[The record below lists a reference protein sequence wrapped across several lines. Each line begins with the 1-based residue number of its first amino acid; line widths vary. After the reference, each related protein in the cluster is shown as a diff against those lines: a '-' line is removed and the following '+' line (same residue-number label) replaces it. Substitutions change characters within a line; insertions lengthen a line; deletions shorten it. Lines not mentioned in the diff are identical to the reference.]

1 MGGGHTKH
9 VQVVDIK
16 ESPNSARNVLEK
28 LAQEIK
34 DKATNSAQSHTK
46 DLEGN
51 LKKAVFR
58 GPYSN
63 ERSVPENPCYLDYIF
78 HTNVWHGK
86 AEDRNPC
93 LFSRSERFSKE
104 GEAECSNS
112 RINGNKDGCGA
123 CAPYRRRYMCDY
135 NLEHINKGNVLT
147 THDLLGNVLV
157 MAKYEGESIVEKHPN
172 RGSSEV
178 CTSLARSF
186 ADIGDIVR
194 GRDMFKPNA
203 HDKVE
208 KGLREVFKKIHDE
221 MEGEVKNYYNP
232 DGSGNYYKLREAWWK
247 VNRDQV
253 WRAITCKAPQ
263 DANYFRNISKR
274 IREFTSVGQCGH
286 NEGAPPTNLD
296 YVPQF
301 LRWFDEWAE
310 EFCRIRNHKLKKVKD
325 TCQGYNNSGYR
336 IYCSGDG
343 EDCTNILKQNF
354 SIVSDLKCPNCAIS
368 CKSYEQWLKKKEGE
382 FNKQIKKY
390 EKEISNV
397 ARNYDT
403 SYDKKVYE
411 ALKERY
417 RLHSNFVATLK
428 EAPYCNKNNVD
439 GIIDFNKP
447 ELTFS
452 RSDYCKSCPVFGVI
466 CKNGECTE
474 VNEDTCSKMNVQVP
488 KIVTNKE
495 GPINVDVLVTD
506 DRGEE
511 PKCINK
517 CKNKCECVGKWAE
530 EKRKEWEK
538 VRKRFFN
545 QYNVG
550 YLQQSY
556 TVKSFLGQNIFSGDI
571 QNALNEG
578 ENLEALQ
585 DSDECIKPHNSK
597 KDTCVNNDIIYIL
610 IDRLKKKIDDCKTQ
624 HDNRTNQYCC
634 DELPENTENDED
646 EEEEG
651 GKKRNLKDLKITKEE
666 KEKDEKQLFEVC
678 NNVKKYIEDNNTQKY
693 TLLRCNNKRYENW
706 QRSTEQIDRNHTGAC
721 MPPRRQSLCIRP
733 LRYLVDNGGKKS
745 INDYQKA
752 FVKCASIETHFAW
765 AYYNRQNR
773 DAEKELTVGKIPNDF
788 LRIMYY
794 TYGDYRDI
802 FLGTDIS
809 SDGNIK
815 NISQK
820 VKALIEGNTSKSTDG
835 KGGKFNA
842 KLQSSWDEHKRT
854 IWKGMLCGLTY
865 DIKNEVTKKNIR
877 KILNKYNYPCDLE
890 TFSKKPQ
897 FLRWFM
903 EWSDEFCKNYKK
915 QLDILQKACSEVDC
929 KVKDKQKKKE
939 CKTACEKFNK
949 FVNEWKD
956 QYKKQK
962 DKFDSEK
969 MKKENKGT
977 YKDFVNKQAY
987 EYLNDNCLGR
997 KCECIGNVSEDNINK
1012 IEKIPS
1018 GFDTPPKDY
1027 VNQCSCAPNES
1038 ACDNDELP
1046 RGRSEHQMECKDLN
1060 NNGDSDRTTIHEI
1073 KKKDLVGEHSR
1084 LQIVNFKPLYFP
1096 PRVKQLC
1103 LKHIWNLNGLVDES
1117 KFVKELQK
1125 DAYNEAKQLYQYYE
1139 KDGKD
1144 FIYTTDTKE
1153 TDKDIRNHTIE
1164 NMKRS
1169 YADYADLIKG
1179 KTKYKLYDKYN
1190 HINSII
1196 ERVVNS
1202 DSSTSGKEKKR
1213 ETFWEKYRADV
1224 WNAMLCGYK
1233 EASESVNMEQNTC
1246 ELPKTEETDQFI
1258 RWFTEWAENFCIYKK
1273 REVAKME
1280 ESCNFTD
1287 CNKALDEDKIKCH
1300 ALCKKYKNWI
1310 EEKQHQYK
1318 NQKQVYEDEY
1328 KKISK
1333 NNKDAHEFL
1342 KEQCK
1347 NTCDCI
1353 SNNISGDNNDNVF
1366 EEYPKD
1372 AKEACKCPP
1381 VPGSSNKGSPFGD
1394 IFNIKNYIRKRPC
1407 PKNNST
1413 DIIRHSEENEY
1424 GTKSKNSTLSH
1435 MSCVEKAAYKMKE
1448 FDEKN
1453 IQDIYGKLKA
1463 DGSKVKSDCNLVDKT
1478 IIQKGGFKEIDKEKL
1493 KKIFPS
1499 NEYSC
1504 ENENIKR
1511 FEIEQKWKCDNI
1523 NRKQVNICLPPR
1535 RQHIC
1540 IKRIKE
1546 MSSRDIISKDDL
1558 LKEVME
1564 AAKEEG
1570 IDILKKLK
1578 TDKSTEFYKI
1588 CDAMKYSFA
1597 DIGDIIRGRDLWN
1610 KNPSQKRIQTRL
1622 GNIFRNIY
1630 DALDQT
1636 EQKKYMNPPNNYKLR
1651 EAWWNANRKEVWKA
1665 MTCAA
1670 PENAYFRKTEADGIG
1685 ISSLILP
1692 YSKCGRDSD
1701 PPIVDYIPQRFRWMQ
1716 EWSEYFCKAM
1726 NKNLDDM
1733 KVQCDKCTS
1742 RICTNDT
1749 DGKFCMACKEK
1760 CKYYNDFI
1768 KQWKSEL
1775 EIQSTKYRE
1784 LYEKANTNDNAKNT
1798 SSKDNTVAGS
1808 RSKRGRHIH
1817 TIVDDDDNRSI
1828 EFLKKVIEK
1837 CDEDPSSSEQ
1847 YLDKTANCPK
1857 IKFTK
1862 NGDAAGTPPISASGT
1877 STGDDR
1883 NYAFENPPKD
1893 YKDSCNC
1900 KAPEPLDKCPDGN
1913 SNTYNDV
1920 CKTLS
1925 ATKACTSTNFN
1936 NNYDYWTAHDVQE
1949 STEKNKGVL
1958 VPPRRRK
1965 LCIRNITPH
1974 SKNID
1979 NKGNFKTKFLQYAY
1993 TQGHYLSNIYKH
2005 DKENAID
2012 AMRYSFYDYGDIVK
2026 GTDIMENVK
2035 NMKDELNRLLNEN
2048 GDTGISDSS
2057 KNWWDE
2063 NKRHIWNAMLCGY
2076 QKGKNNTHS
2085 EKLDEAWCDLPMEG
2099 DIPQFLRWF
2108 KEWTESFCTG
2118 RNELYKQVQSIC
2130 ELTKCNTEVGTIESV
2145 NCETAC
2151 ETYRNYITRK
2161 KNEYLSL
2168 KSHYDMNYKESKEQ
2182 NKEAHEYIKNKCSN
2196 SKCQCLSKH
2205 TNNENNWKE
2214 PYDTFDNN
2222 QLKDICDCKKIEK
2235 TIPAEATE
2243 AEEKGPPSSHE
2254 TLPSH
2259 PLTNDQPDVTGN
2271 ILSTTIPVGIALAL
2285 GSIAFLFMKK
2295 QPKSPVDLI
2304 RVLDIHKGD
2313 YGMPTLK
2320 SKNRYIPY
2328 RSGSYKGKT
2337 YIYMEGD
2344 TSGDEDKYM
2353 FLSDTTD
2360 ITSSESEYEEMDI
2373 NDIYV
2378 PGSPKYK
2385 TLIEV
2390 VLEPSGKLSGNT
2402 IPTSDKNTPSD
2413 TQNDIQNDDTP
2424 SSKITDNE
2432 WNTLKDDFISNMLQN
2447 EPNDVPNDYTSGN
2460 SSTNTNNTTPSH
2472 DNVDNNTHPTMSRDN
2487 MEEKPFITSIHDR
2500 DLYTGEEYNYDMSTN
2515 SGNNDLYNGKNN
2527 LYSGQNNV
2535 YSGIDPT
2542 SDNRGLTSGKHDSY
2556 SGIDLINDS
2565 LSGDYDI
2572 YDELLK
2578 RKENELFGTNHVKHT
2593 TINRFAKPARDDPL
2607 LNQLELFH
2615 KWLDRHRD
2623 MCEQW
2628 NNKEDILNK
2637 LNEEWNKD
2645 NDVGDIPNDNKKLNT
2660 DVSIQIDIDENK
2672 GKKEFSNMDTIL
2684 DNIEDDIYYDVN
2696 DENPFVDDIPMDHNK
2711 VDVPKKVHVEMKIL
2725 NNTSNGSLEPE
2736 FPISDVWNI

>member
-1 MGGGHTKH
+1 MAPRTRGTTGNK
-9 VQVVDIK
+9 Q
-16 ESPNSARNVLEK
+16 SARDVLEK
-28 LAQEIK
+28 IALQIYKEENEKTIPYESQLIGILTQARFSDGYSSYFNDVRYGPGDSCGLDHIYY
-34 DKATNSAQSHTK
+34 TNIIHVHN
-46 DLEGN
+46 DG
-51 LKKAVFR
+51 
-58 GPYSN
+58 
-63 ERSVPENPCYLDYIF
+63 
-78 HTNVWHGK
+78 
-86 AEDRNPC
+86 RNPC
-93 LFSRSERFSKE
+93 HDRDKNRFDE
-104 GEAECSNS
+104 NAEAYCNNDKI
-112 RINGNKDGCGA
+112 RVIGNNRNDGTA
-123 CAPYRRRYMCDY
+123 CVPFRRQNLCDR
-135 NLEHINKGNVLT
+135 NLEYLINKNTNT

-157 MAKYEGESIVEKHPN
+157 TAKYEGASIVEKHPHKN
-172 RGSSEV
+172 NSEV
-178 CTSLARSF
+178 CTALARSF

-194 GRDMFKPNA
+194 GRDMFKSN
-203 HDKVE
+203 DNVE
-208 KGLREVFKKIHDE
+208 KGLKVVFGKINNGLKKIGINAYD
-221 MEGEVKNYYNP
+221 
-232 DGSGNYYKLREAWWK
+232 DGSENYYKLREAWWK
-247 VNRDQV
+247 ANRDQV
-253 WRAITCKAPQ
+253 WKAITCKAPNG
-263 DANYFRNISKR
+263 ANYFRKNSDGSR
-274 IREFTSVGQCGH
+274 DFTSIGKCGH
-286 NEGAPPTNLD
+286 NKGSVPTYLD

-301 LRWFDEWAE
+301 LRWYDEWSE
-310 EFCRIRNHKLKKVKD
+310 EFCRIRNHKLQKVKD
-325 TCQGYNNSGYR
+325 TCQGYNDNGHK

-343 EDCTNILKQNF
+343 EDCEKIVRQDYNIR
-354 SIVSDLKCPNCAIS
+354 SDFLCPS
-368 CKSYEQWLKKKEGE
+368 CKNECTNYKKWIDKKQGE
-382 FNKQIKKY
+382 FNKQKKKY
-390 EKEISNV
+390 EKEIKKVESNS
-397 ARNYDT
+397 DST
-403 SYDKKVYE
+403 YDKKVYE

-428 EAPYCNKNNVD
+428 EAPYCNNNNV
-439 GIIDFNKP
+439 GGTIDFNKP
-447 ELTFS
+447 EVTFS
-452 RSDYCKSCPVFGVI
+452 SSTYCASCPVFGVI

-474 VNEDTCSKMNVQVP
+474 VNEDEWCKM
-488 KIVTNKE
+488 KGIVSQNIKNKE

-506 DRGEE
+506 DKVNELSNDLKDSCDNSGIFKGIRKDQRSCKYLCDLDVCDLNNTNNNKHIEKRISIRVLFKRWLEYFFKDYSKLKKKLYSCTNNGKESI
-511 PKCINK
+511 CINE
-517 CKNKCECVGKWAE
+517 CKKKCECVGKWAE

-538 VRKRFFN
+538 VRKRYFS
-545 QYNVG
+545 QYNVDDS
-550 YLQQSY
+550 QKSY
-556 TVKSFLGQNIFSGDI
+556 TVKSIVNGNVDRSDI
-571 QNALNEG
+571 KNSL
-578 ENLEALQ
+578 
-585 DSDECIKPHNSK
+585 DESEDIETLKES
-597 KDTCVNNDIIYIL
+597 DTCYNSDSAKKQKCEEKDVITIL
-610 IDRLKKKIDDCKTQ
+610 IDRLKNKINDCKTQ

-634 DELPENTENDED
+634 DELPESKEDDED

-651 GKKRNLKDLKITKEE
+651 GKKKNSKQLEVTKEE
-666 KEKDEKQLFEVC
+666 KEKDDKKFLDLCEE
-678 NNVKKYIEDNNTQKY
+678 VKKYIEDNNTQKSIQHK
-693 TLLRCNNKRYENW
+693 CNKKEDGNW
-706 QRSTEQIDRNHTGAC
+706 NDSTKKIDIQHTGAH
-721 MPPRRQSLCIRP
+721 MPPRRKSLCIRE
-733 LRYLVDNGGKKS
+733 LRYLAENREKKS
-745 INDYQKA
+745 INDYKNA
-752 FVKCASIETHFAW
+752 FTKCASIETYLLW
-765 AYYNRQNR
+765 QKYKTSNGTE
-773 DAEKELTVGKIPNDF
+773 DKLKGGEIPEDF
-788 LRIMYY
+788 RRIMYY

-820 VKALIEGNTSKSTDG
+820 VKALIEGNTSKTTDR
-835 KGGKFNA
+835 KGENHNSN
-842 KLQSSWDEHKRT
+842 LQSSWEEHKRD

-865 DIKNEVTKKNIR
+865 GISNEQQKNDIR
-877 KILNKYNYPCDLE
+877 KMLNNKYNYPCDLE

-903 EWSDEFCKNYKK
+903 EWAEDYCRNYKK

-939 CKTACEKFNK
+939 CKTACENFNK
-949 FVNEWKD
+949 FVNIWKD
-956 QYKKQK
+956 QYRKQK
-962 DKFDSEK
+962 QKYENEK
-969 MKKENKGT
+969 ADVKKHPEYND
-977 YKDFVNKQAY
+977 YVNKEAY
-987 EYLNDNCLGR
+987 EYLKDKCLGR
-997 KCECIGNVSEDNINK
+997 KCECIQKVSEVTNNK
-1012 IEKIPS
+1012 IENIPS

-1046 RGRSEHQMECKDLN
+1046 KGRSEHQMECEDLN
-1060 NNGDSDRTTIHEI
+1060 NNGDSDRNTMHES

-1084 LQIVNFKPLYFP
+1084 LQIVNFKPMYFP

-1103 LKHIWNLNGLVDES
+1103 LKNIEKLTDSVNES
-1117 KFVKELQK
+1117 KFVKVLQK
-1125 DAYNEAKQLYQYYE
+1125 DAYNEAKQLYKYYE
-1139 KDGKD
+1139 KDGND

-1153 TDKDIRNHTIE
+1153 TDKDIRKHTIE

-1169 YADYADLIKG
+1169 YADYADLVKG
-1179 KTKYKLYDKYN
+1179 KTKYNLYDKYN
-1190 HINSII
+1190 HINNII
-1196 ERVVNS
+1196 ERVVVS

-1213 ETFWEKYRADV
+1213 EKLWEKYRADV

-1233 EASESVNMEQNTC
+1233 EASKSVKMEQNAC

-1287 CNKALDEDKIKCH
+1287 CKTASDDIKTKCH

-1310 EEKQHQYK
+1310 EEKQNQYK
-1318 NQKQVYEDEY
+1318 NQKKIYEHNY
-1328 KKISK
+1328 KAINN

-1342 KEQCK
+1342 KDECK
-1347 NTCDCI
+1347 NRCNCI
-1353 SNNISGDNNDNVF
+1353 SNNTSGDNKDNVF
-1366 EEYPKD
+1366 QEYPED
-1372 AKEACKCPP
+1372 SKEACKCPP

-1394 IFNIKNYIRKRPC
+1394 IFNIKNVIKKRPC
-1407 PKNNST
+1407 PKNDST
-1413 DIIRHSEENEY
+1413 DINRHSEENEY
-1424 GTKSKNSTLSH
+1424 GTKSKNSTLPH

-1453 IQDIYGKLKA
+1453 IQDIYGKLKG
-1463 DGSKVKSDCNLVDKT
+1463 DGLKVKSDCNLVDKT
-1478 IIQKGGFKEIDKEKL
+1478 IIQKDGFKEIDKEEL

-1511 FEIEQKWKCDNI
+1511 FEIEQKWNCNNI

-1578 TDKSTEFYKI
+1578 TEKSTQFYKI

-1651 EAWWNANRKEVWKA
+1651 EAWWNANRKEIWKA
-1665 MTCAA
+1665 MTCVA

-1742 RICTNDT
+1742 GICTNDT

-1828 EFLKKVIEK
+1828 EFLKLVKNK
-1837 CDEDPSSSEQ
+1837 CEDPNNADK
-1847 YLDKTANCPK
+1847 YLDKIANCPK

-2085 EKLDEAWCDLPMEG
+2085 EKLDEAWCDLHMEG

-2254 TLPSH
+2254 TLPPY
-2259 PLTNDQPDVTGN
+2259 PLPNDQPDDT
-2271 ILSTTIPVGIALAL
+2271 
-2285 GSIAFLFMKK
+2285 
-2295 QPKSPVDLI
+2295 
-2304 RVLDIHKGD
+2304 GD
-2313 YGMPTLK
+2313 YGMPTLE

-2328 RSGSYKGKT
+2328 RSGTYKGKT

-2344 TSGDEDKYM
+2344 SDSGHYYE
-2353 FLSDTTD
+2353 DTTD
-2360 ITSSESEYEEMDI
+2360 VTSSESEYEELDI

-2390 VLEPSGKLSGNT
+2390 VLEPSKSNG
-2402 IPTSDKNTPSD
+2402 NTPSKGD
-2413 TQNDIQNDDTP
+2413 GNTLGDDMVPTTNTF
-2424 SSKITDNE
+2424 TDEE
-2432 WNTLKDDFISNMLQN
+2432 WNELKQDFISQYLPNT
-2447 EPNDVPNDYTSGN
+2447 EPNNNYRSGN
-2460 SSTNTNNTTPSH
+2460 SPTNTNNTTTSH
-2472 DNVDNNTHPTMSRDN
+2472 DNMG
-2487 MEEKPFITSIHDR
+2487 EKPFIMSIHDR
-2500 DLYTGEEYNYDMSTN
+2500 NLYTGEEISYNINMSTN
-2515 SGNNDLYNGKNN
+2515 TNNDIPKYV
-2527 LYSGQNNV
+2527 SNNV
-2535 YSGIDPT
+2535 
-2542 SDNRGLTSGKHDSY
+2542 Y
-2556 SGIDLINDS
+2556 SGIDLINDT
-2565 LSGDYDI
+2565 LSGNKHIDI
-2572 YDELLK
+2572 YDEVLK
-2578 RKENELFGTNHVKHT
+2578 RKENELFGTNHVKQTSIHSVAKNT
-2593 TINRFAKPARDDPL
+2593 YSDDAITNKIN
-2607 LNQLELFH
+2607 LFH

-2623 MCEQW
+2623 MCEKW
-2628 NNKEDILNK
+2628 ENHHERLAKLKEKWEN
-2637 LNEEWNKD
+2637 D
-2645 NDVGDIPNDNKKLNT
+2645 NDGGNVPSDNHVLNT
-2660 DVSIQIDIDENK
+2660 DVSIEIDMDNPK
-2672 GKKEFSNMDTIL
+2672 PKNEFTNMDTYSYNSTMDTIL
-2684 DNIEDDIYYDVN
+2684 DDMEDDIYYDVN
-2696 DENPFVDDIPMDHNK
+2696 DENPSVNDIPMDHNK

-2725 NNTSNGSLEPE
+2725 NNTSTGSLEPE